1 MWDSQEAAGV
11 TAAGNGT
18 SRGSWSPTNNVDSSL
33 FFLAA
38 VAPHVFLAAVALLA
52 YLTVRVILMPQPGQL
67 LTLKGVFR
75 QPLARLSRRVTDRV
89 SATKTRAS
97 QPRTFAQVWDWVTF
111 CSDAIDRLEALDDQN
126 KKLARRCTIKMPQI
140 HRHWFLQLMRQ
151 RCGATCLGFCS
162 CLASGLQAAD
172 SGLST

>member
-1 MWDSQEAAGV
+1 MPDKYKHMC
-11 TAAGNGT
+11 
-18 SRGSWSPTNNVDSSL
+18 
-33 FFLAA
+33 
-38 VAPHVFLAAVALLA
+38 VA
-52 YLTVRVILMPQPGQL
+52 GQL

-126 KKLARRCTIKMPQI
+126 KKLARRSD
-140 HRHWFLQLMRQ
+140 
-151 RCGATCLGFCS
+151 RCALFGV
-162 CLASGLQAAD
+162 
-172 SGLST
+172 